1 MKTADKPMT
10 GCELNLTSQCV
21 GVFNELQQNADI
33 YCGMFQEI
41 QDYIL
46 DITDTLKENSRASD
60 ALSYIKNLREF
71 TKMFS
76 NLITDEEDEL

>member
-60 ALSYIKNLREF
+60 APSYIKNLREF